1 MIAFRRV
8 VAGVAVAAATM
19 LAGGGLRPALADA
32 APALSQGDVY
42 TDAVG
47 SVVEVSVRNAGTGT
61 IASAV
66 VTCDFTAA
74 GKSAGSASTTIFNVV
89 PGTKATDQVHLIG
102 ARADK
107 AACSLGAVSTA
118 N

>member
-1 MIAFRRV
+1 MGAMRRV
-8 VAGVAVAAATM
+8 WAGVAVAAAVL
-19 LAGGGLRPALADA
+19 LAGAGVRPARADGA
-32 APALSQGDVY
+32 TLTQGDVY

-47 SVVEVSVRNAGTGT
+47 SVVEVSVRNTGTGT

-66 VTCDFTAA
+66 VTCAFTTA
-74 GKSAGSASTTIFNVV
+74 GKPAGSAGTTIYNVV
-89 PGTKATDQVHLIG
+89 SGTKGTDQIHLIG
-102 ARADK
+102 VRADK